1 MGGKQMKMKNN
12 KGFTLIELLIVVA
25 IIAIL
30 AAIAIP
36 QFSAYR
42 IKGYDAAA
50 LADLRNARTAQEA
63 FFSDWQVYASSAAG
77 GGAGPGARLLNNANA
92 PVSNSTGQI
101 AQFGISAQAPSALVA
116 APGLLFGISQNVSLE
131 ANTSVAPSAGLGY
144 TMSTK
149 NSNGDRCYGVD
160 SDTSSIYWV
169 NGSGNPAAGITP
181 ASTYGPDD
189 FDPAG
194 VGVAGVGACAGYPVA
209 GQGSIVWGPL

>member
-1 MGGKQMKMKNN
+1 MKMKMKMKKKS

-77 GGAGPGARLLNNANA
+77 GAAGNGGRLLDNQNT
-92 PVSNSTGQI
+92 PTSNSTGAI
-101 AQFGISAQAPSALVA
+101 AQDGISASAPSAAIA
-116 APGLLFGISQNVSLE
+116 APGLQFGISQNVSLE
-131 ANTSVAPSAGLGY
+131 ANTSGAPNAGLGY
-144 TMSTK
+144 TMATK

-169 NGSGNPAAGITP
+169 NGSGVSIVGMAP
-181 ASTYGPDD
+181 ASIYGADD
-189 FDPAG
+189 FYPAG
-194 VGVAGVGACAGYPVA
+194 KGVAGGGACTGYPVA
-209 GQGSIVWGPL
+209 NQGSTTWGPL